1 MCGAVLRSVLQNCRR
16 VPFKGPRSL
25 GGSRLKG
32 PSKDRGVQ
40 GGRGE
45 GGKVNLPPYKWLIH
59 ADGSANLIRPKG
71 LSRFSGSKYNPY
83 TLRAAR
89 RPCLYALAMP
99 APPPITRVA
108 TLSSLLTG
116 TMGPK
121 GIKWDPRGDPRA
133 PSAPFGGMG
142 PGGPL
147 GLFRSHSEWKAISNG
162 KQLRMEGHSEIKA
175 IS

>member
-1 MCGAVLRSVLQNCRR
+1 MASHVACWSWDSICLPKKLLRDAFPAQKTICFAQTA
-16 VPFKGPRSL
+16 PA
-25 GGSRLKG
+25 
-32 PSKDRGVQ
+32 
-40 GGRGE
+40 GR
-45 GGKVNLPPYKWLIH
+45 
-59 ADGSANLIRPKG
+59 
-71 LSRFSGSKYNPY
+71 FTCSKYNPY

>member
-1 MCGAVLRSVLQNCRR
+1 M
-16 VPFKGPRSL
+16 
-25 GGSRLKG
+25 
-32 PSKDRGVQ
+32 
-40 GGRGE
+40 
-45 GGKVNLPPYKWLIH
+45 NLPPLRLFNTRRWVGEFY
-59 ADGSANLIRPKG
+59 P
-71 LSRFSGSKYNPY
+71 SKSPLRDAFPVQNTSY

-162 KQLRMEGHSEIKA
+162 KQLRMEGHSEIKTHFVRLSKA
-175 IS
+175 GRAE

>member
-1 MCGAVLRSVLQNCRR
+1 MRKPNPPTPPGSTGCESLAGRLPQIPFILGFRHPDPPPGGGPEPARCFYMQSSMNC
-16 VPFKGPRSL
+16 
-25 GGSRLKG
+25 
-32 PSKDRGVQ
+32 
-40 GGRGE
+40 
-45 GGKVNLPPYKWLIH
+45 NLL
-59 ADGSANLIRPKG
+59 N
-71 LSRFSGSKYNPY
+71 SKYNPY

-121 GIKWDPRGDPRA
+121 GIKWDPRGDPRGDPRA